1 MSKPR
6 IAIIYY
12 SMYGHVRKLA
22 GAQLAGIREAGGD
35 ATLLQVPETLPA
47 EVLAKMH
54 APPKDANVPVLEN
67 VQDLLK
73 YDGFLLGIPT
83 RFGNFPAQWK
93 TVIDSMGQIWLSQGL
108 RSRFC
113 GLFFSTATL
122 GGGQESTAIA
132 AMSSLAHQGI
142 VYVPFG
148 YARLADQTL
157 LDEVHG
163 GSPWGAG
170 TFAGADGSR
179 QPTELELKL
188 AQAQGLEFYKLL
200 SRVKFEGA

>member
-12 SMYGHVRKLA
+12 SMYGHIRKLA
-22 GAQLAGIREAGGD
+22 EAQLAGIREAGGE
-35 ATLLQVPETLPA
+35 ATLLQVPETLPQ
-47 EVLAKMH
+47 EVLTKMY
-54 APPKDANVPVLEN
+54 APPKDANVPVLED
-67 VQDLLK
+67 VQDLK
-73 YDGFLLGIPT
+73 NYDGFLLGIPT
-83 RFGNFPAQWK
+83 RYGNFSAQWK
-93 TVIDSMGQIWLSQGL
+93 TLIDSMGQLWLSQGL
-108 RSRFC
+108 AYKFA
-113 GLFFSTATL
+113 GMFFSTGTL

-132 AMSSLAHQGI
+132 AMSSLVHQGI
-142 VYVPFG
+142 IYVPFG
-148 YARLADQTL
+148 YARLEDQSR

-170 TFAGADGSR
+170 TFAGATGER

-200 SRVKFEGA
+200 SRVKF